1 MKLTFEEDLGREDLD
16 GLLLVTQVLHCGIV
30 EDLGVRLSLQDCLL
44 ATHEL
49 LLGVRLQIRRIHLAC
64 SLSQGMIHFN

>member
-30 EDLGVRLSLQDCLL
+30 EDLSVGLSLQDGLL
-44 ATHEL
+44 APHEL
-49 LLGVRLQIRRIHLAC
+49 LLGVGLQIGRIHLA
-64 SLSQGMIHFN
+64 